1 METYKKVTDF
11 KCQQADITSM
21 LYASDEYLVVG
32 QAGGFIDVIRIGGK
46 QATVTHSLQINE
58 AGDINE
64 LALTAQLN
72 ELVVGCQK
80 GLLRCRV
87 TDSGQLEIVQV
98 EEEYSNLYIVNVVW
112 CGGSRF
118 IVVTSRPK
126 YSKTRM
132 IPKGEKNFAIA
143 TFTLYNAEETDPEKS
158 QIVLG
163 HYSTSFDQ
171 ACFPIVKVQ
180 VIVPRNESSV
190 PIEE

>member
-1 METYKKVTDF
+1 M
-11 KCQQADITSM
+11 
-21 LYASDEYLVVG
+21 
-32 QAGGFIDVIRIGGK
+32 
-46 QATVTHSLQINE
+46 
-58 AGDINE
+58 
-64 LALTAQLN
+64 
-72 ELVVGCQK
+72 GCQK

-87 TDSGQLEIVQV
+87 TDTGQLEIVQV

-118 IVVTSRPK
+118 IVVSSRPK
-126 YSKTRM
+126 YSKTKL

-143 TFTLYNAEETDPEKS
+143 TFTLYNSDETEPSKS
-158 QIVLG
+158 QVVLG

-190 PIEE
+190 PVEEQLDSEIPFRGRFYLTMVETHLKVIDTVNQKVYDLLSEPNFDQDSVSGMALIRSLTDK